1 MEEGVSMQEPVV
13 VMRDIVKKFPGVVAN
28 AGVNLE
34 VRGGGIHALLGENG
48 AGKTTLMNILY
59 GIYQQDEGKIWVN
72 GHLVDI
78 NSPQDA
84 IKLGIGMIHQHF
96 RLVVT
101 HTVAENVVLGLP
113 NNFLFPARA
122 ADKQIRDLSSRY
134 GIKVDPNAY
143 IWQLSAG
150 EQQRV
155 EILKTLFRGARI
167 LILDEPTSM
176 LTPQETDELL
186 ATLRQMT
193 REGYTIIF
201 ITHKLEEVMKFSDR
215 VTVLRQGN
223 VVSTLETAQTTRG
236 ELAKLMVGREV
247 FLNINKNE
255 MQRGNV
261 VLEIK
266 NLSTMGDKLIHAV
279 KNVSLSVYAGEI
291 LGVAGVAGNGQRE
304 LVEAVTGLRPVTEG
318 RIILN
323 GTDIT
328 HTPPRKRID
337 LGIGSVPGERM
348 TGLIPNMSIA
358 DNLILKS
365 YLRPQFNKNQFLD
378 RERIHDHVD
387 QLIRKYSISTP
398 SRATPVKLLSG
409 GNIQRALLARELS
422 DSPPVLIATHPTS
435 GLDVGAIEF
444 IWDLFIKE
452 RDTGRAILLISEDLE
467 EIMALSDRIA
477 VLFEGEV
484 VGIVKPQETTPEQI
498 GLLMAGA
505 HRESSGGV
513 Q

>member
-1 MEEGVSMQEPVV
+1 
-13 VMRDIVKKFPGVVAN
+13 
-28 AGVNLE
+28 
-34 VRGGGIHALLGENG
+34 
-48 AGKTTLMNILY
+48 
-59 GIYQQDEGKIWVN
+59 
-72 GHLVDI
+72 
-78 NSPQDA
+78 
-84 IKLGIGMIHQHF
+84 
-96 RLVVT
+96 
-101 HTVAENVVLGLP
+101 
-113 NNFLFPARA
+113 
-122 ADKQIRDLSSRY
+122 
-134 GIKVDPNAY
+134 
-143 IWQLSAG
+143 
-150 EQQRV
+150 
-155 EILKTLFRGARI
+155 
-167 LILDEPTSM
+167 
-176 LTPQETDELL
+176 
-186 ATLRQMT
+186 
-193 REGYTIIF
+193 
-201 ITHKLEEVMKFSDR
+201 
-215 VTVLRQGN
+215 
-223 VVSTLETAQTTRG
+223 
-236 ELAKLMVGREV
+236 
-247 FLNINKNE
+247 
-255 MQRGNV
+255 
-261 VLEIK
+261 
-266 NLSTMGDKLIHAV
+266 LIHAV

-398 SRATPVKLLSG
+398 SRETPVKLLSG